1 MWKRIKLWASK
12 NRERRHRENAKK
24 VMDETL
30 AKVQKSQE
38 QKYMLWKDRASAA
51 QAEIPGRVF
60 QILQNQHNIGKDDS

>member
-1 MWKRIKLWASK
+1 MWKRIKLWAFK
-12 NRERRHRENAKK
+12 NRERRHRENVKK